1 LQRIDRHPIG
11 GLDGIDLADCEPQL
25 INDLLST
32 GILVE
37 VRPLD
42 EIDGLLVQ
50 RFGEELVALST
61 TGDGL
66 SVLIDPAALRRF
78 EIDVD
83 RLCASIRQSNRL
95 SGPPLQRLSNRVI
108 LLGDYSET
116 GLRRRVFLVRLLRD
130 DNALETVFSLQPRA
144 DDARLTILTPTQRPL
159 SPDLRRQIWSERAAV
174 LAIPD
179 VLAPEPG
186 APFSLRMPF
195 TILAEEPGTATARL
209 VIDTSGHIVTFDGND
224 VRLPLREFTVLME
237 LARQTAGGGSIV
249 RREMILDII
258 TENSVRK
265 DEEPNEE
272 QINNCISRIRA
283 ALSKAARSNGQ
294 QPGRLIVT
302 HKKVGYRLGLAP
314 AEVLLR

>member
-1 LQRIDRHPIG
+1 MSSASLDNLLRLLLQRIDRHPIG

-66 SVLIDPAALRRF
+66 SVPIDPAALRRF

-159 SPDLRRQIWSERAAV
+159 SPDLRRQIWSETAAV

-186 APFSLRMPF
+186 ASSYR
-195 TILAEEPGTATARL
+195 ATAL
-209 VIDTSGHIVTFDGND
+209 SPTSRSARPGSSTGSEPTMLSVAP
-224 VRLPLREFTVLME
+224 LP
-237 LARQTAGGGSIV
+237 
-249 RREMILDII
+249 
-258 TENSVRK
+258 NS
-265 DEEPNEE
+265 ETYFSPN
-272 QINNCISRIRA
+272 
-283 ALSKAARSNGQ
+283 
-294 QPGRLIVT
+294 
-302 HKKVGYRLGLAP
+302 
-314 AEVLLR
+314 